1 MPFSMTRFSQSRMST
16 NSGSVTPNST
26 TPDASLTPATTAA
39 AAYVKKPYLGWRSQ
53 ERLNALS
60 AATSGSSGTTTS
72 GPPKLS
78 VYLPPEE
85 RLAVDLLK
93 SKVPIRPPIS
103 DRPPLPK
110 PPPRSEKTALSK
122 TPSIDNQQGS
132 TSSSLPT
139 SSTKTSSVAVV
150 TKITQNNSIPAP
162 NSEDSFVTKDSPS
175 NVHQSIREVTQAINQ
190 FVAKGEERP
199 PKPQP
204 RKKSSGKKSIWMES
218 SFVGQKP
225 VSK

>member
-26 TPDASLTPATTAA
+26 TPDTSLTPGTTTAS
-39 AAYVKKPYLGWRSQ
+39 YVKKPYLGWRSQ
-53 ERLNALS
+53 ERLNAL
-60 AATSGSSGTTTS
+60 AAGTNGSTNAS

-85 RLAVDLLK
+85 RLAADLLK
-93 SKVPIRPPIS
+93 SKVTIRPPLS

-122 TPSIDNQQGS
+122 SPSVDNQQQGPCS
-132 TSSSLPT
+132 TSTPTTTTNT
-139 SSTKTSSVAVV
+139 SSIAVV
-150 TKITQNNSIPAP
+150 TKISHNNSIPAP
-162 NSEDSFVTKDSPS
+162 TFEDEPA
-175 NVHQSIREVTQAINQ
+175 NVHESIREVTQAINQ
-190 FVAKGEERP
+190 FVSKGQDRP

-204 RKKSSGKKSIWMES
+204 RKKSPGRKAIWIES

-225 VSK
+225 VTK